1 MLIGVSAENPT
12 NTLSYEGMMVLLGV
26 TGVDITS
33 LGFGGKF
40 VFVAQVGSPLKTV
53 YKLRDVFTA
62 PDGIGMDVLITGL

>member
-1 MLIGVSAENPT
+1 
-12 NTLSYEGMMVLLGV
+12 MVLLGV